1 MDWSMIN
8 LILSVINAGMAYD
21 SFQRGQN
28 LMGWVSV
35 VVSAVCFV
43 AGVL

>member
-1 MDWSMIN
+1 MDWSSIN
-8 LILSVINAGMAYD
+8 LILSVINAWIAYD

-35 VVSAVCFV
+35 AVSAVGFV

>member
-1 MDWSMIN
+1 MDWSSIN

-28 LMGWVSV
+28 RMGWVSV
-35 VVSAVCFV
+35 VVSAFCFV
-43 AGVL
+43 SAVL

>member
-1 MDWSMIN
+1 MDWSSIN
-8 LILSVINAGMAYD
+8 LILSVINAWIAYD

-28 LMGWVSV
+28 FMGWVSV
-35 VVSAVCFV
+35 AVSAVGFV